1 MNLIF
6 IYYYVSA
13 AVAQCQCVMILPQS
27 HGFDTALNIRDGNV
41 IFFGVYKCTYMA

>member
-27 HGFDTALNIRDGNV
+27 HGFDTSTK
-41 IFFGVYKCTYMA
+41 Y

>member
-27 HGFDTALNIRDGNV
+27 HGFDTSTEYCQDTMKPMV
-41 IFFGVYKCTYMA
+41 

>member
-13 AVAQCQCVMILPQS
+13 AVAQCQCIMILPQS
-27 HGFDTALNIRDGNV
+27 HGFDPSTEYCQDTMKLMV
-41 IFFGVYKCTYMA
+41 